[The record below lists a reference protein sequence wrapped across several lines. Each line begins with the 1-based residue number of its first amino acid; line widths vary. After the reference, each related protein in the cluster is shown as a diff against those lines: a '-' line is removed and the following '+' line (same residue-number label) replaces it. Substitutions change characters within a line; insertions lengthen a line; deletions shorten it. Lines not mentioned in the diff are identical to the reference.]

1 MIAALA
7 LALIDA
13 ETVKNV
19 AIGAVLLTATIST
32 AAVLYPLARAMAR
45 RLEGKTRDDRS
56 KVQIEELTDRV
67 HDLERQVGRVPE
79 LEERLDFAERLLTEA
94 RQPFAERK
102 LIKGSQE
109 AGVDTPPEPVDVAR

>member
-1 MIAALA
+1 MIAVFA

-13 ETVKNV
+13 EIVKNV

-45 RLEGKTRDDRS
+45 RLEGKTRDDGS
-56 KVQIEELTDRV
+56 KAQIEELNDRV
-67 HDLERQVGRVPE
+67 HDLERQVGRVQE
-79 LEERLDFAERLLTEA
+79 LEERLDFAERLLTDA

-102 LIKGSQE
+102 LIPGSKE